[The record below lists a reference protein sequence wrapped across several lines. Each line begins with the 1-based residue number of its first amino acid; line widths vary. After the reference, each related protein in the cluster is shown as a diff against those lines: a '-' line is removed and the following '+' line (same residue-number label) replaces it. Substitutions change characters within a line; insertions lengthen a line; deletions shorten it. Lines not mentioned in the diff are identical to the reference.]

1 MSTQRTC
8 LSTVLVC
15 VTEVLITKSY
25 VMSAKICLEE
35 YKRAKFEIN
44 KFMQL
49 SLT

>member
-25 VMSAKICLEE
+25 VISAEICLGN
-35 YKRAKFEIN
+35 YN
-44 KFMQL
+44 
-49 SLT
+49 